1 MKNFFYA
8 SITTLAMA
16 STALAQTTT
25 TPPATGEDG
34 TFDKKFRFGLRISPQ
49 PTWFK
54 SGNGNISK
62 LKTGFG
68 FGFGLVCEFKLS
80 DLIRVNTGIGGD
92 IESGSISFRNA
103 GFDPTNPSTNN
114 EFASA
119 YVINKDGELLEA
131 TGGVKAESFNYQS
144 GAKTY
149 VLKERKIKTTHVTIP
164 ITLKMMTKEY
174 SGFRYFGQFGVDLAF
189 RTAFKASDEYSYTGT
204 HIASTSTATPLGTIK
219 WEAGGSNST
228 VPISKDG
235 SLIPIRLGLNVGLG
249 TEYRIAGSTSLF
261 MSVNYFSSFTNLMRN
276 ESKYAYSAASYD
288 NTTNTYSN
296 FKALSQT
303 LKMNAIRINLGVM
316 F

>member
-8 SITTLAMA
+8 SITTLAFA

-25 TPPATGEDG
+25 PPATGDDG
-34 TFDKKFRFGLRISPQ
+34 DFDKKFRFGLRISPQ

-54 SGNGNISK
+54 SGNGNVTK

-68 FGFGLVCEFKLS
+68 FGFGLVGEIKLS
-80 DLIRVNTGIGGD
+80 DLIRVSTGIGGD

-103 GFDPTNPSTNN
+103 GFDPNVPSTNN

-131 TGGVKAESFNYQS
+131 AGGVKAESFNFQS

-149 VLKERKIKTTHVTIP
+149 ILKERKIKTTHVTIP

-189 RTAFKASDEYSYTGT
+189 RTAFKASDVYSFVGT
-204 HIASTSTATPLGTIK
+204 HVASTSTVTPLGTIK

-235 SLIPIRLGLNVGLG
+235 SLIPVRLGLNVGIG

-261 MSVNYFSSFTNLMRN
+261 MSINYFSSFTNLMRN
-276 ESKYAYSAASYD
+276 DSKYAYTAASYD
-288 NTTNTYSN
+288 ATTNTYTN
-296 FKALSQT
+296 FKALSQA

>member
-8 SITTLAMA
+8 SITTLALT
-16 STALAQTTT
+16 SVALAQTT
-25 TPPATGEDG
+25 TPPATGDDG
-34 TFDKKFRFGLRISPQ
+34 DFDKKFRFGLRVSPQ

-54 SGNGNISK
+54 SGNGNVSK

-68 FGFGLVCEFKLS
+68 FGFGLVGEIKLS
-80 DLIRVNTGIGGD
+80 DLIRVSTGIGGD

-103 GFDPTNPSTNN
+103 GYDPNNPSTNN
-114 EFASA
+114 EFAST

-131 TGGVKAESFNYQS
+131 EGGVKAESFDLQPGS
-144 GAKTY
+144 KKY

-164 ITLKMMTKEY
+164 ITLKMLTKEY

-204 HIASTSTATPLGTIK
+204 YVASTSTATPMGTIK
-219 WEAGGSNST
+219 WETGGSNST

-235 SLIPIRLGLNVGLG
+235 SLVPIRLGLNVGIG

-261 MSVNYFSSFTNLMRN
+261 MSVNYFSAFTNLMRN
-276 ESKYAYSAASYD
+276 DSKYAYTGVTTD
-288 NTTNTYSN
+288 PTTNTYTN
-296 FKALSQT
+296 FKALSQS